1 MCDVSLP
8 TTLFPLCR
16 SAFSPLP
23 VAEKALDC
31 VAVSRFRV
39 VKRREGLRFGSQP
52 CRCAAR
58 VFWRV
63 GVRSWVWAEP
73 VGASRLLARVLAAV
87 GSEMR
92 APSVVISGSM
102 KCVGDSGAGRA
113 LRWGGRS
120 GSWREERFLAWDSPL
135 LGDSWR
141 ETAWSCVFGALRLIG
156 LVRCGTPRGPTA
168 RESSE
173 LIAHGE
179 SSELNPYFVGV
190 CGGLGEPE
198 GCAIA
203 LRKKSLH
210 LFLKIDIVF
219 DAPLRANRVRVRV
232 RVRVWVLLGRS
243 CAGIERRSTRVVVD
257 AEAALQEAAALQVC
271 KL

>member
-1 MCDVSLP
+1 MCGVSLP

-190 CGGLGEPE
+190 GGGLGEPE
-198 GCAIA
+198 ECAIA
-203 LRKKSLH
+203 LRKSRYIGK
-210 LFLKIDIVF
+210 KI
-219 DAPLRANRVRVRV
+219 
-232 RVRVWVLLGRS
+232 
-243 CAGIERRSTRVVVD
+243 
-257 AEAALQEAAALQVC
+257 
-271 KL
+271 